1 MEDGIPMIKKIIVT
15 AFIAFGLFQ
24 LADVNYRMNHEGVGL
39 LEFLNPAPA
48 PGQVIVA
55 ASSSSVSS
63 IAVETNPCAKAGF
76 ALNAIFASGVKARL
90 PEFLLD
96 AVSPERD
103 SLVYFSE
110 LIGIKTPSVEFR
122 WRKGDAEFYREQV
135 DVKGMRW
142 RVWSSIDGLTK
153 PDAQLNRTLPLT
165 VEIWSGQ
172 CMVHTDKIHFS
183 ADVHAIHLDQSA
195 SYFDYYN
202 KTLGDVSNAF
212 QYSKEVNK
220 TALVYRFDEKRLSPK
235 IYIDIESQVRNE
247 LTRDVFSRYVERDD
261 ALPLPSG
268 KDGVV
273 LNYSDTNINRKTAG
287 GDTVLLE
294 AIKNNS
300 QNTIKSLLTIGANPF
315 IRDADNRSPL
325 DLALAAKNKILVEML
340 LAHMITGN
348 AVERSG
354 WSGISFADILSSG
367 NYAYLGGRNR
377 LGETSLMRAAAS
389 GDELAIIGLVG
400 LDAMAKESESLPYQ
414 DPYHFDYAG
423 HQAADIAQESGYSGA
438 ALLLEK
444 AMEQFSPSWAVY
456 RMVIASE
463 LQGDTPT
470 QCYIQPGQ
478 RMWLLAT
485 LVDIPVKKVKLEWSV
500 RQSYKDTWR
509 LVKTEEYLV
518 SNTEYQLKSYV
529 DAADLGGDPI
539 WEVQAKLYING
550 RPAQNGAI
558 AKNYSSASKA
568 DCDYDKHY
576 QKTSLKKQ
584 FAAWVPINIVS
595 KRTAGFSAENL
606 RIHQKLLEDAVFYES
621 PSLLQYLLESGMDP
635 QIKHYDNSL
644 VRKAVSSKK
653 MALVQYL
660 LAGGADLIKADN
672 TFRQGGRSLINDA
685 IYEHDLTMVKFLSRQ
700 GLPVTEINDE
710 VPQPLVKAL
719 DNCNADMVALLLS
732 LGANPTLQV
741 SSKENI
747 TVMEYAERCA
757 YEPRV
762 MEVLINNYLSKVDS

>member
-1 MEDGIPMIKKIIVT
+1 MIKKILVT

-24 LADVNYRMNHEGVGL
+24 LADVNYRMNHEGIGL
-39 LEFLNPAPA
+39 LKFLNPAPA
-48 PGQVIVA
+48 PVQVVAA

-63 IAVETNPCAKAGF
+63 IVVETNPCTKAGF
-76 ALNAIFASGVKARL
+76 ALNATFTSGIKARL

-96 AVSPERD
+96 AVEPERD

-122 WRKGDAEFYREQV
+122 WSKGGAEFYREQV

-142 RVWSSIDGLTK
+142 RVWSAINGLTK
-153 PDAQLNRTLPLT
+153 PDAQLHKTLPLT

-172 CMVHTDKIHFS
+172 CMVHADKIHFS
-183 ADVHAIHLDQSA
+183 ADAHAIHLDQSA

-202 KTLGDVSNAF
+202 KTLGDVSSAF
-212 QYSKEVNK
+212 QYSQEVNN
-220 TALVYRFDEKRLSPK
+220 TALVYRFDEKRLNPK
-235 IYIDIESQVRNE
+235 IYIDIENQLRNE
-247 LTRDVFSRYVERDD
+247 LTRDVFSRYVERDK
-261 ALPLPSG
+261 ALPLPSAKG
-268 KDGVV
+268 GVV
-273 LNYSDTNINRKTAG
+273 LNYSDVNINRKTAG

-300 QNTIKSLLTIGANPF
+300 QNTIKSLLAIGANPF
-315 IRDADNRSPL
+315 IRDAENRSPL
-325 DLALAAKNKILVEML
+325 DLALAAKNRMLVEML
-340 LAHMITGN
+340 LEHMISGN
-348 AVERSG
+348 SVERAG
-354 WSGISFADILSSG
+354 WSDISFANILSSG

-389 GDELAIIGLVG
+389 GDEFAIIGLVG
-400 LDAMAKESESLPYQ
+400 LDAMVEESESLPYQ
-414 DPYHFDYAG
+414 DPYHVDYAG
-423 HQAADIAQESGYSGA
+423 RQAVDIAQESGYSGA
-438 ALLLEK
+438 VLLLEK
-444 AMEQFSPSWAVY
+444 AMERFSPSWSVY

-518 SNTEYQLKSYV
+518 TNSEYQLKSYV
-529 DAADLGGDPI
+529 DSLDLGRDPI

-550 RPAQNGAI
+550 RPAHNGAI
-558 AKNYSSASKA
+558 SRNYSSASKT
-568 DCDYDKHY
+568 DCDYDNHY
-576 QKTSLKKQ
+576 QKSSLKKQ

-595 KRTAGFSAENL
+595 KRATGFSAENL
-606 RIHQKLLEDAVFYES
+606 RIYQKLLEDAVLYES

-635 QIKHYDNSL
+635 QIKHHDNSL
-644 VRKAVSSKK
+644 VRKAVTNKK
-653 MALVQYL
+653 LALVQYL
-660 LAGGADLIKADN
+660 LAGGADLMSADVAL
-672 TFRQGGRSLINDA
+672 RQSKRSLINDA
-685 IYEHDLTMVKFLSRQ
+685 IYENDLTMVKFLSRQ
-700 GLPVTEINDE
+700 GLPVTEVNAG
-710 VPQPLVKAL
+710 VAQPLVKAI

-732 LGANPTLQV
+732 LGANPSLQL
-741 SSKENI
+741 SATENI
-747 TVMEYAERCA
+747 TVMDYAERCS

-762 MEVLINNYLSKVDS
+762 REVLSNNYLSEVN

>member
-15 AFIAFGLFQ
+15 TFIAFGMFQ
-24 LADVNYRMNHEGVGL
+24 LVDVNYRMGHEGVGL
-39 LEFLNPAPA
+39 LESFKPAPA
-48 PGQVIVA
+48 PVQVVAA
-55 ASSSSVSS
+55 ASSSPASS
-63 IAVETNPCAKAGF
+63 IAIETNPCGKAGF
-76 ALNAIFASGVKARL
+76 ALNATFASGVKARL

-96 AVSPERD
+96 AVSPGRD

-122 WRKGDAEFYREQV
+122 WLKDGVEFYREQV
-135 DVKGMRW
+135 DMKGMRW
-142 RVWSSIDGLTK
+142 RAWSSINGLTK
-153 PDAQLNRTLPLT
+153 ADTQLDKTLPLT

-172 CMVHTDKIHFS
+172 CMVHTDRIHFS
-183 ADVHAIHLDQSA
+183 VDEHAIHLDKA
-195 SYFDYYN
+195 ADYFDYYKN
-202 KTLGDVSNAF
+202 TLGDVSTAF
-212 QYSKEVNK
+212 QYSKEVDK

-247 LTRDVFSRYVERDD
+247 LTRDVFSRYVERDE

-268 KDGVV
+268 KGGVV

-300 QNTIKSLLTIGANPF
+300 QNTIKSLLAIGANPF

-325 DLALAAKNKILVEML
+325 DLALAAKNKMLVEML
-340 LAHMITGN
+340 LEHMISGN
-348 AVERSG
+348 PVEHSG
-354 WSGISFADILSSG
+354 WSSISFAEILASG
-367 NYAYLGGRNR
+367 NYSYLGGRNR

-389 GDELAIIGLVG
+389 GDEFAIIGLVG
-400 LDAMAKESESLPYQ
+400 LDVMAKASESLPYQ

-423 HQAADIAQESGYSGA
+423 RQAVDVAQESGYSGA

-444 AMEQFSPSWAVY
+444 AMEYFSPVWTTY

-478 RMWLLAT
+478 RIWLLAT

-500 RQSYKDTWR
+500 RQSYKDKWR
-509 LVKTEEYLV
+509 LVKTDEYLAT
-518 SNTEYQLKSYV
+518 NTDYQLNSYV
-529 DAADLGGDPI
+529 DAADLGEGPI
-539 WEVQAKLYING
+539 WEVQARLYING
-550 RPAQNGAI
+550 RPAHNGVI
-558 AKNYSSASKA
+558 TSHYSSASKT
-568 DCDYDKHY
+568 DCNYDNHY
-576 QKTSLKKQ
+576 QKNSLKKQ
-584 FAAWVPINIVS
+584 FAAWMPINIVS
-595 KRTAGFSAENL
+595 KRATGFSAENL
-606 RIHQKLLEDAVFYES
+606 RIHQKLLEDAVSYES

-635 QIKHYDNSL
+635 QIKYYDYSL
-644 VRKAVSSKK
+644 VRKAVSNKK
-653 MALVQYL
+653 LALVQYL

-672 TFRQGGRSLINDA
+672 AFRQGKRSLINDA

-732 LGANPTLQV
+732 LGASPTMQV
-741 SSKENI
+741 SAKENL
-747 TVMEYAERCA
+747 TVMEYAGKCA
-757 YEPRV
+757 HEPQV
-762 MEVLINNYLSKVDS
+762 MEVLNNNY